1 MASSSYDYIIV
12 GGGLAGLVLAARLS
26 EDPNTS
32 VLVIEAGEDIRDDP
46 RVKIPSMW
54 SKLIG
59 SGTSWNFKTAPQEGL
74 GGREINFPQGR
85 LVGGSS
91 ALNGLMFIETSK
103 TDVNSW
109 ADLGNPGW
117 EWSNFSKA
125 LKRAYSAV
133 LPSKEI
139 KGDGPLQLAFPDE
152 DNGWPQVWR
161 DTLSAL
167 GFPTANYPFSD
178 QIYGGVTI
186 PDSICSSTKQRS
198 FSGNAYFE
206 PAVNRPNLTLWSS
219 TLVEK
224 ILFDKGDRV
233 IATGIQYNKGG
244 KSENVTARKEI
255 LVTAGAINSP
265 KLLEL
270 SGVGDKAL
278 LESLG
283 INVVINNPCV
293 GENLQ
298 NHPMCYVNFQV
309 LDEEGFET
317 VDKLVQGDPDALQA
331 AIEAYSNHTG
341 PLSRSGPN
349 HAAYLPFPDIK
360 TESGAQAVSKILET
374 LGSETHTGKVPEAFT
389 KKHGSFVRSV
399 LLSQTQASCTYLSIH
414 GFGRTNPDGSR
425 TSIPQSQDGEKYF
438 TIALLLD
445 HPLSRGS
452 VHIESASSSTSP
464 VTDPKYLTHPLDLEV
479 LAHHLRLIESL
490 VSTEP
495 LAKHIKP
502 DGKRNPAFSLD
513 DLDNAR
519 RYARDTAVGAIHFTG
534 TCSMMPRD
542 MGGVVSPELR
552 VYGCSNLRVCDA
564 SVIPIVPHAGTQA
577 AVYGVAEM
585 AADIIKSGR

>member
-1 MASSSYDYIIV
+1 MASDSYDYIIV

-32 VLVIEAGEDIRDDP
+32 VLVIEAGEDMRDDAM
-46 RVKIPSMW
+46 VKNPSMW
-54 SKLIG
+54 PQLLG
-59 SGTSWNFKTAPQEGL
+59 SGASWNFKTAPQEGL

-91 ALNGLMFIETSK
+91 AVNGLMFFETSK
-103 TDVNSW
+103 ADIGAW

-117 EWSNFSKA
+117 ESSNFSKA

-167 GFPTANYPFSD
+167 GFPTANDPFSD
-178 QIYGGVTI
+178 QVYGSVTI
-186 PDSICSSTKQRS
+186 PDSIRNPTKERS
-198 FSGNAYFE
+198 FSGNAHFE
-206 PAVNRPNLTLWSS
+206 PAVNRPNLTLWSC

-224 ILFDKGDRV
+224 IIFEKGDKV
-233 IATGIQYNKGG
+233 TATGIRYTKGG
-244 KSENVTARKEI
+244 ESQTVNAQKEI
-255 LVTAGAINSP
+255 LITAGAINSP

-270 SGVGDKAL
+270 SGIGDKAL

-283 INVVINNPCV
+283 IDVVIDNPCV

-298 NHPMCYVNFQV
+298 NHPICYINFQV

-317 VDKLVQGDPDALQA
+317 VDKLAQGDPDALAA

-341 PLSRSGPN
+341 PLSRSGAN
-349 HAAYLPFPDIK
+349 HAAYLPFPGIK
-360 TESGAQAVSKILET
+360 TESGAQTVSKILEII
-374 LGSETHTGKVPEAFT
+374 GSETHTDKVPAAFT
-389 KKHGSFVRSV
+389 KKHESFVRSV
-399 LLSQTQASCTYLSIH
+399 LLSQTEASCTYLSIP
-414 GFGRTNPDGSR
+414 GFGRNNPDGSR
-425 TSIPQSQDGEKYF
+425 TSMPQSQDGERYF
-438 TIALLLD
+438 TVALLLD

-452 VHIESASSSTSP
+452 VHIESASSSASP
-464 VTDPKYLTHPLDLEV
+464 IVDPKYLTHPLDVEV
-479 LAHHLRLIESL
+479 LAHHLRFIESL
-490 VSTEP
+490 ISTEP
-495 LAKHIKP
+495 LASHIKS
-502 DGKRNPAFSLD
+502 DGKRNPAFSLEN
-513 DLDNAR
+513 LDNAR
-519 RYARDTAVGAIHFTG
+519 NYARDTAVGAIHFTG